1 MKESVISP
9 DTRTSETRWN
19 SQRPSCKAFFLPI
32 CKGGTKCKN
41 STDWKQYSE
50 SDFVYA
56 VGSVC
61 NFDTHLANSK
71 ALSQM
76 ALLCQPVSLSLA
88 TRSRKLIYVVISRQ
102 YAAACWPSN
111 PPLCM
116 IIHQPRTGAAM
127 LWQISSE
134 KERLSFRCPTP
145 RPLPRFA
152 GSLSNVIE
160 SADSKLLTCTF
171 EGKKQS
177 FKMSPIWHRTGV
189 GKWSTLARMLVQMPR
204 GSFSGWS

>member
-1 MKESVISP
+1 
-9 DTRTSETRWN
+9 
-19 SQRPSCKAFFLPI
+19 
-32 CKGGTKCKN
+32 
-41 STDWKQYSE
+41 
-50 SDFVYA
+50 
-56 VGSVC
+56 
-61 NFDTHLANSK
+61 
-71 ALSQM
+71 M

-116 IIHQPRTGAAM
+116 IIHQPRTGAAT

-134 KERLSFRCPTP
+134 KERLAFCCPTP

-160 SADSKLLTCTF
+160 SADRKLLTCTF
-171 EGKKQS
+171 EGKKTEFQNVPH
-177 FKMSPIWHRTGV
+177 MAQTGV
-189 GKWSTLARMLVQMPR
+189 GKLSTLARMLVQMPR
-204 GSFSGWS
+204 GKVSVVEVKERKSSEQSDVFMTTIHI

>member
-1 MKESVISP
+1 
-9 DTRTSETRWN
+9 
-19 SQRPSCKAFFLPI
+19 
-32 CKGGTKCKN
+32 
-41 STDWKQYSE
+41 
-50 SDFVYA
+50 
-56 VGSVC
+56 
-61 NFDTHLANSK
+61 
-71 ALSQM
+71 M

-88 TRSRKLIYVVISRQ
+88 TRSRKLIYVAISRQ

-116 IIHQPRTGAAM
+116 IIHQPRTGAAT

-134 KERLSFRCPTP
+134 KERLAFRCPTP

-171 EGKKQS
+171 EGKKQI
-177 FKMSPIWHRTGV
+177 FKMSPIWHRQVSVSGRHLHECWCRCHEEKFLWLKLRREKVQSNLMFLWLLYTFKMNKFCYTLSVWYKKATEYVYYYWQG
-189 GKWSTLARMLVQMPR
+189 GK
-204 GSFSGWS
+204 GW

>member
-1 MKESVISP
+1 
-9 DTRTSETRWN
+9 
-19 SQRPSCKAFFLPI
+19 
-32 CKGGTKCKN
+32 
-41 STDWKQYSE
+41 
-50 SDFVYA
+50 
-56 VGSVC
+56 
-61 NFDTHLANSK
+61 
-71 ALSQM
+71 M
-76 ALLCQPVSLSLA
+76 ALCQPVSLSLA

-116 IIHQPRTGAAM
+116 IIHQPRTGAAT

-134 KERLSFRCPTP
+134 KERLSFCCPTP
-145 RPLPRFA
+145 QPLPRFA

-177 FKMSPIWHRTGV
+177 FKMSPIWHRQVSISGRHLHKCWCRCHEEV
-189 GKWSTLARMLVQMPR
+189 SLVEVKERKSSEQSDVFM
-204 GSFSGWS
+204 SNIHI